1 MKSELLSLSHIIIV
15 IHAASSANKPLNRKL
30 ISLLIYIVCR
40 LLNKQLEVQVKQNDE
55 VLEVRDLHV
64 ILKMLKNNGLILE
77 ENNGSILLNEKIN
90 YILNDLI
97 SNKENIRIWRLAYE
111 IAKLSSYTIGKIAS
125 YLRAIEE
132 HDVNNLKGEEK
143 EIISEL
149 ISIIENKVRY
159 LSN

>member
-1 MKSELLSLSHIIIV
+1 M
-15 IHAASSANKPLNRKL
+15 
-30 ISLLIYIVCR
+30 
-40 LLNKQLEVQVKQNDE
+40 EVQVKQNDE

-125 YLRAIEE
+125 YLRAIE
-132 HDVNNLKGEEK
+132 DNNVSNLKEEEK